1 MFSYLVFGITYG
13 FIAAVQPGPL
23 QTYIISQTINKGWKS
38 TLPASIAPIIS
49 DIPIFIFVIFLL
61 NNLPSNF
68 IIILKICGGIF
79 FLFLGYKTYKT
90 WKNFV
95 VRETNNESSRRET
108 LLNAVT
114 VNLLNPN
121 PYLGW
126 SLIMGPL
133 FLEGWNT
140 SPIDGLSL
148 VVGFYTTMAIFL
160 VITILLFAY
169 ATKFGPKVS
178 KVLLGLSSI
187 AMFAFGFYQL
197 WNGWNTLLHSKILA

>member
-1 MFSYLVFGITYG
+1 MSSYLVFGITYG

-23 QTYIISQTINKGWKS
+23 QTYIISKTLNNGWKS
-38 TLPASIAPIIS
+38 TLPASVAPIIS
-49 DIPIFIFVIFLL
+49 DIPIFILVIFLL
-61 NNLPSNF
+61 NTLPTNF
-68 IIILKICGGIF
+68 ILILKICGGIF
-79 FLFLGYKTYKT
+79 FLFLGYKTYLS

-95 VRETNNESSRRET
+95 FKETNNESSRRET
-108 LLNAVT
+108 LLSAVS

-133 FLEGWNT
+133 FLEGWNAA
-140 SPIDGLSL
+140 PINSILL

-169 ATKFGPKVS
+169 ARKFGPKVS
-178 KVLLGLSSI
+178 KILLGLSSI
-187 AMFAFGFYQL
+187 ALFAFGFYQL
-197 WNGWNTLLHSKILA
+197 WMGLNAF